1 MMRFNP
7 NRFFH
12 IGVFLALL
20 AGGLGIGVLIGNG
33 PSKSTRDKHADKMI
47 RYKKARLSET
57 KDRLRTETRIAE
69 NGLARGEK
77 VSKPTAADNGRSGDG
92 EQAEQDEKNIESVLS
107 EIISYVEE
115 EASPRKAG
123 LLAELRYARD
133 SGNVKMISNLLRRV
147 ALFNRNSKSG
157 LAARNALAWLNGN
170 PDLGGGL
177 AGLATSGAQ
186 GGNGGGDGQV
196 VAGGEADAGENV
208 ITDADQDDVMTF
220 EEFEAMIK
228 AKEALRNFQSEL
240 SNCGSEA
247 ERIGK
252 IKAKMMTLVDKSS
265 CNTLAMSLINSS
277 DKAMAVR
284 ATVDLATSGNAA
296 CQESGKS
303 AYQWLTGEK
312 WAGAEAGMEQA
323 AALEKAAALERSATY
338 RED

>member
-7 NRFFH
+7 NRFSH

-69 NGLARGEK
+69 NGLAHGEK

-157 LAARNALAWLNGN
+157 LAARNAL
-170 PDLGGGL
+170 GGGICWPSKSAAL
-177 AGLATSGAQ
+177 SVKSSTVSLRLPGLPSAMLSAS
-186 GGNGGGDGQV
+186 
-196 VAGGEADAGENV
+196 AFFLRPAPMRAPPCP
-208 ITDADQDDVMTF
+208 F
-220 EEFEAMIK
+220 AMI
-228 AKEALRNFQSEL
+228 SPP
-240 SNCGSEA
+240 
-247 ERIGK
+247 
-252 IKAKMMTLVDKSS
+252 
-265 CNTLAMSLINSS
+265 
-277 DKAMAVR
+277 
-284 ATVDLATSGNAA
+284 
-296 CQESGKS
+296 
-303 AYQWLTGEK
+303 
-312 WAGAEAGMEQA
+312 
-323 AALEKAAALERSATY
+323 
-338 RED
+338 